1 MPDAPG
7 EEELDRLRHDLRT
20 PIAVIAGFAELLA
33 AAAPMPDEQR
43 REYAGHVVQA
53 ADRLR
58 ALLEPGRQ
66 LP

>member
-33 AAAPMPDEQR
+33 AEGPMSDEQR
-43 REYAGHVVQA
+43 REYAGHIVQA
-53 ADRLR
+53 ADQLR